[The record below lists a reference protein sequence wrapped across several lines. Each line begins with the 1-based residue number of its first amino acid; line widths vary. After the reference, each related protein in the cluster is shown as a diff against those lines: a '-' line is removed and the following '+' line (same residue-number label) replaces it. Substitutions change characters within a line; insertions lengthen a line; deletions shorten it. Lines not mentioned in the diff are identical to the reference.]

1 MLMKEFQILIS
12 GCQTKILWGVSLLH
26 GFARS
31 GQHLIRHLKALIDVV
46 PVFLLV
52 SGS

>member
-26 GFARS
+26 RFACS
-31 GQHLIRHLKALIDVV
+31 GRHLKALIDVV

>member
-1 MLMKEFQILIS
+1 MLMKDSLILTS
-12 GCQTKILWGVSLLH
+12 GYQVKILWGVPHLH
-26 GFARS
+26 RFACS
-31 GQHLIRHLKALIDVV
+31 GRHLKALIDVV